1 MVVQFFKMAITRTD
15 SSILPVYG
23 RYIVQLR
30 RTRQTSGSR
39 HRNYCERRPNELSLS
54 QIQGRYEAAS
64 HGCDKTL
71 VLPSNI

>member
-1 MVVQFFKMAITRTD
+1 MAVQFFKKAVTLTRP
-15 SSILPVYG
+15 SYVPVYD

-39 HRNYCERRPNELSLS
+39 HRNYCGRRPNELSLS
-54 QIQGRYEAAS
+54 QILERYEAAS

-71 VLPSNI
+71 VPPSNI